1 MNLYRR
7 LTKDGTV
14 SEPKGIPDPVF
25 ALPATL
31 NWPRALSICLKHQ
44 PLNFQSSLSNYM
56 SVGTRKASPQEEN
69 TVLEQLLF
77 ALHQCSALQALRS
90 VTSKSDIV
98 RVSIVAWYYGI
109 YSAASAMV
117 AAQDGSLQEDH
128 TGTARVWDQQIA
140 MKGLALFPFDHR
152 LSSLVKITTD
162 SELANYLIG
171 QKFNLAGAAPETEQ
185 EANAANIAYLSGNA
199 NYWRDRIENDLRE
212 SKDFKTSG
220 FTDFRKM
227 EAKKLRDTQFSKRGI
242 CFLHQAIRYRG
253 KANYREALY
262 LGYGNSLEGK
272 LEYYIDDLSH
282 VLDAFT
288 SMAGAFCSRRLGK
301 SIWNEFVSD
310 LESNRSFVLRPISI
324 WTKEH
329 A

>member
-1 MNLYRR
+1 MSLYRR
-7 LTKDGTV
+7 LMKDGTV
-14 SEPKGIPDPVF
+14 SEPNGIPDPVF

-31 NWPRALSICLKHQ
+31 NWLRALSICLKCR
-44 PLNFQSSLSNYM
+44 PIDFQGSLSNY
-56 SVGTRKASPQEEN
+56 VNIGTRRASLQEQN

-90 VTSKSDIV
+90 VTRKSDIV
-98 RVSIVAWYYGI
+98 GVSIVAWYYGI

-117 AAQDGSLQEDH
+117 AAQDGSMQDDH
-128 TGTARVWDQQIA
+128 AGTARVWDQQIA
-140 MKGLALFPFDHR
+140 MKGLAFFPFGHR

-162 SELANYLIG
+162 SELANYLTG

-199 NYWRDRIENDLRE
+199 NYWRDRIENDVRD
-212 SKDFKTSG
+212 SKEFKAEG
-220 FTDFRKM
+220 FTDFRKVG
-227 EAKKLRDTQFSKRGI
+227 AKKLRDARFSQRGI
-242 CFLHQAIRYRG
+242 CFLHQSIRYRG

-262 LGYGNSLEGK
+262 LGYGSSLEGK
-272 LEYYIDDLSH
+272 LEHYIDDLSD

-310 LESNRSFVLRPISI
+310 LEVNRSFALRPASI
-324 WTKEH
+324 WT
-329 A
+329 AQT